1 MLIFDYLYE
10 HVPNCIPFPEE
21 KGKCQIASLSVYS
34 NSKFDI
40 NIILAFNSVKQYN
53 MKRLL
58 IYMLVYKKKSKK
70 QICDNMH
77 NPLYDKYL
85 ITIN

>member
-34 NSKFDI
+34 NSKFNI
-40 NIILAFNSVKQYN
+40 NIILANFYKESNSAIYWH
-53 MKRLL
+53 L
-58 IYMLVYKKKSKK
+58 IL
-70 QICDNMH
+70 
-77 NPLYDKYL
+77 
-85 ITIN
+85 